1 MMCRRLGSAVSVVL
15 ALVLGGC
22 SGSVGLYHSF
32 EGGAIAQ
39 DRQPPPGADEP
50 YPNLA
55 SVPAA
60 PPAQPANEH
69 GLIAARAR
77 ASGPGVSPPSPGA
90 LEGLELP
97 SAPPPPPNN
106 VPGLALPQTPAAPPP
121 PAAAVAAAPPPNGPP
136 IALAFPPGSAI
147 LPAQDLGP
155 IKTIAAE
162 RVEAMSATRGTA
174 KVLAGGFGETFP
186 LALARA
192 QRLGNALAAA
202 GVPAAGIKL
211 VAQPSGSGGFVQLV
225 Y

>member
-22 SGSVGLYHSF
+22 SGSVDLYHSF

-55 SVPAA
+55 NVPAM
-60 PPAQPANEH
+60 PPAQPGNEH
-69 GLIAARAR
+69 GLIAAQAR

-97 SAPPPPPNN
+97 SAPPPPPK
-106 VPGLALPQTPAAPPP
+106 VPGLALPQPPAAPPP
-121 PAAAVAAAPPPNGPP
+121 AATVAAAPPPNGPP
-136 IALAFPPGSAI
+136 IALTFPPGSAI

-155 IKTIAAE
+155 IKNIAAI
-162 RVEAMSATRGTA
+162 RGTA

-192 QRLGNALAAA
+192 QRLADALAAA
-202 GVPAAGIKL
+202 GVPPGAIKL
-211 VAQPSGSGGFVQLV
+211 VAGPSGSGGFVQLV